1 MVLSGGCYPALA
13 VVSSNVFGL
22 NLLSSGL
29 TSYELRKMTKIKMF
43 GSVLLENVPQL
54 IFQALYA
61 STAEFTNTLMFASM
75 ASLLSVLAAIL
86 SYFIDRDG
94 DDMSIEAVQY
104 YLSLECNRT
113 GGSRLES
120 PSSGTASRSGSRFVG
135 EISTR
140 ERLKVC
146 HYASIQ

>member
-1 MVLSGGCYPALA
+1 
-13 VVSSNVFGL
+13 
-22 NLLSSGL
+22 
-29 TSYELRKMTKIKMF
+29 MTKIKMF